1 MFRILSYCFASVV
14 FIAIVM
20 ISRPKN
26 RPEEEQ
32 EEEAAPKEVEA
43 SPLIRRRISANII
56 GEQATA
62 G

>member
-1 MFRILSYCFASVV
+1 
-14 FIAIVM
+14 M